1 MGRAGRHIGLRAIR
15 EKSPREKPENN
26 PRGKMTTPA
35 PSAHRVPSLTLTL
48 ELIPSCCGHPK
59 ILLTQPIG
67 PETTSTTG
75 EWGERRKKVTME
87 KSCFSP
93 FLSTQDAFPD
103 RWKRFQQ

>member
-15 EKSPREKPENN
+15 EKTREKN
-26 PRGKMTTPA
+26 PRGKMTTTA

-48 ELIPSCCGHPK
+48 ELIPSCCGHPNV
-59 ILLTQPIG
+59 LLTQPIG
-67 PETTSTTG
+67 PETTSTSG
-75 EWGERRKKVTME
+75 EWDERRKKNTLE

-103 RWKRFQQ
+103 RRKRFQQAI